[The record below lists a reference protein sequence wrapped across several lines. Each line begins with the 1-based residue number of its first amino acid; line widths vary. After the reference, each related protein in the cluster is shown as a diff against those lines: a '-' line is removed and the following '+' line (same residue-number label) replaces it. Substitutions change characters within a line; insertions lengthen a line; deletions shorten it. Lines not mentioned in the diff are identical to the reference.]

1 MKHAIF
7 VTIYLFITYN
17 LLSQN
22 YFNNLYGY
30 GMLLEFDAELNL
42 LDNSNSLIV
51 LGSARDNERQKGLII
66 RNADKKG
73 NFLWE
78 GFIKNDTLELSV
90 HQSSKHVLF
99 IDKSILYIYGFGK
112 KLNDSEL
119 EYSLPVFIKYDI
131 LKQEIILKKTY
142 RIPHS
147 AGITSMVLKDGY
159 VYAIG
164 SKILKDGFLDS
175 DGLIMK
181 LDLDGNLIWQKSTD
195 FGIGDFMYEIEPLN
209 EDFVISGAF
218 LKTPVSGG
226 PFLIKIDTSGNIIKR
241 IDPVVEGGTIAS
253 NIEIVDNNIYYVIIS
268 EEKIFDNRTQ
278 LLIKYDENLDLQ
290 WDFLIPITSKYSL
303 TPRRMEIFNEQII
316 IAGNMLAVTEFNRDV
331 YSYAISLNLEGQLN
345 WEHVYYYDREF
356 THHINDIEQMPN
368 GDLVFMGTVFDRVNT
383 TDHFTDQYLWL
394 FRTDSL
400 GCGSVQETCYYT
412 LDDYFA
418 ADTITN
424 IIEPQ
429 FSTTTPVQIL
439 GNPFTT
445 NLQLT
450 TNESK
455 PLQLKFYNTAGQLF
469 TTKNLSNQL
478 SLNTQAWPSGIYF
491 MQVFD
496 KEKLLAIEKV
506 IKQY

>member
-1 MKHAIF
+1 MKYF
-7 VTIYLFITYN
+7 VMFFLALFTIKMSI
-17 LLSQN
+17 SQS
-22 YFNNLYGY
+22 YFNHLYNYNDLQEFEAEMSLFDKKNNLITIGSAHYNVTMRGIIIRK
-30 GMLLEFDAELNL
+30 
-42 LDNSNSLIV
+42 LDNGGNLQWE
-51 LGSARDNERQKGLII
+51 NFII
-66 RNADKKG
+66 
-73 NFLWE
+73 
-78 GFIKNDTLELSV
+78 NDTLSLSV
-90 HQSSKHVLF
+90 INSSTNVSFLKENE
-99 IDKSILYIYGFGK
+99 LYIFGFASK
-112 KLNDSEL
+112 FNDREL

-131 LKQEIILKKTY
+131 QKQEVIFKKTY

-147 AGITSMVLKDGY
+147 AGIRSVILRDEY
-159 VYAIG
+159 IYAVG
-164 SKILKDGFLDS
+164 TKVLKDGFLDS

-356 THHINDIEQMPN
+356 THHLDDIEQMPN
-368 GDLVFMGTVFDRVNT
+368 GDLVFMGTVFDRINT

-400 GCGSVQETCYYT
+400 GCGSVQPACYYA

-418 ADTITN
+418 ADTLVS

-469 TTKNLSNQL
+469 TTKNLSSQL
-478 SLNTQAWPSGIYF
+478 SINSQAWPSGIYF
-491 MQVFD
+491 MQVFN